1 MDGRRVSLGKQ
12 RRRAEDCCNLRAGGM
27 SKWGACTFL
36 CALTGAAPP
45 ELGGFLSL
53 SALKHW
59 LESELRLYEL
69 PLFYRLQ

>member
-1 MDGRRVSLGKQ
+1 
-12 RRRAEDCCNLRAGGM
+12 M

-53 SALKHW
+53 SALKVRVNI
-59 LESELRLYEL
+59 EEGG
-69 PLFYRLQ
+69 